1 MSSFWKRNIDYRGRL
16 ARGVLGGISLIAGI
30 ILADYKLWLCLVL
43 VGFGLFGIFEAL
55 RGWCLMRA
63 CGIRTKL

>member
-1 MSSFWKRNIDYRGRL
+1 MSGFWKRNLDSRGRL
-16 ARGVLGGISLIAGI
+16 ARGVIGGISLIAGI
-30 ILADYKLWLCLVL
+30 TFADYKPWLCLLL

-55 RGWCLMRA
+55 RGWCVMRA

>member
-1 MSSFWKRNIDYRGRL
+1 MSSFWKRNIDYRGRR

-30 ILADYKLWLCLVL
+30 ILADYKLWPCLVL

>member
-1 MSSFWKRNIDYRGRL
+1 MSSFWKRNLDSRGRL
-16 ARGVLGGISLIAGI
+16 ARGVIGGISLIAGI
-30 ILADYKLWLCLVL
+30 ILADYKLWLCLLL

-55 RGWCLMRA
+55 RGWCVMRA